1 MNKNIYRA
9 ALAAAAL
16 AMLAG
21 CSVNRGKDKSM
32 TVTPS
37 PCVIIPDSTG
47 KAEIDLTFHVPPHC
61 FSKRSRLI
69 ILPQLLSDDTV
80 VAEYSPV
87 VLDAPI
93 YAKKKKR
100 IEVLEG
106 YRDPYSGKAVAVG
119 NLSQPFDVQYHDI
132 VRLPESVRDA
142 RIIGVVT
149 TDGCGVCTG
158 RDTIDMARV
167 AMPTIPEPV
176 ETDTLDIFWIEP
188 QFRII
193 PKERSGKGLALLQFI
208 INRYDINLTLG
219 NNSDEL
225 EDMVSTLAP
234 ILQDSLATLS
244 SLEIYGMASADGSLA
259 FNTALSRNRA
269 ESAKQWLVERLEIP
283 ADVQRIIKVGSRPE
297 GWQPVLD
304 AMISAGDPDST
315 AVKAILERYADSNDD
330 VQERHIR
337 RLPAWGKIKSRYLQK
352 DRKVEYKYTYTIRN
366 FTTDAELLEMY
377 RTRPD
382 AFNEEELLRVATL
395 VEGIDRKKE
404 VYLCI
409 LEYYPLSEIAA
420 NNLAVLYQREGK
432 TEEARRVL
440 EESALR
446 VSESGRSGKSRE
458 EKEKAADNAE
468 GIATPGSD
476 YGNPQL

>member
-1 MNKNIYRA
+1 M
-9 ALAAAAL
+9 AAAAL

-21 CSVNRGKDKSM
+21 CSANRGKDKTM

-47 KAEIDLTFHVPPHC
+47 KAEIDLTIHVPPHY
-61 FSKRSRLI
+61 FSKRSRLL
-69 ILPQLLSDDTV
+69 ILPQLLAGDTV
-80 VAEYSPV
+80 AAEYSPV

-106 YRDPYSGKAVAVG
+106 YTDPYSGKAVAVG
-119 NLSQPFDVQYHDI
+119 SLSQPFDVRFCET
-132 VRLPESVRDA
+132 VRLPEAVGDA

-158 RDTIDMARV
+158 MDTIDMARV
-167 AMPTIPEPV
+167 TMPEPV

-188 QFRII
+188 QFRIMS
-193 PKERSGKGLALLQFI
+193 KERSGHGLALLQFV

-219 NNSDEL
+219 NNLGEL
-225 EDMVSTLAP
+225 EGMVNTLAP
-234 ILQDSLATLS
+234 ILHDSLATLT
-244 SLEIYGMASADGSLA
+244 SLDIYGMASADGPLA
-259 FNTALSRNRA
+259 FNTTLSRNRA

-283 ADVQRIIKVGSRPE
+283 TDVRRIIKVGSRPE

-315 AVKAILERYADSNDD
+315 AVKAILERYVDSNDD
-330 VQERHIR
+330 VQERYIR
-337 RLPAWGKIKSRYLQK
+337 RLPAWGNIKDRYLQK
-352 DRKVEYKYTYTIRN
+352 DRKVEYAYTYTVRN
-366 FTTDAELLEMY
+366 FTTDAELLDMY
-377 RTRPD
+377 RKRPD

-395 VEGIDRKKE
+395 VEGNDRKKE

-409 LEYYPLSEIAA
+409 LKYYPLSEIAA
-420 NNLAVLYQREGK
+420 NNLAVLYQREGNI
-432 TEEARRVL
+432 EEARRVL
-440 EESALR
+440 EASAFR
-446 VSESGRSGKSRE
+446 ISASGHSGETGEGKR
-458 EKEKAADNAE
+458 KATDNVE
-468 GIATPGSD
+468 GNATPGSGCGSPATID
-476 YGNPQL
+476 KEKQK